1 MEKLLVSVAMG
12 ATRGVVVRMGEAC
25 ETLTPGEARRVAS
38 ELLRA
43 ARLARPFESVAYD
56 SAGTPGVACRH
67 CNSAWPEGEPEA
79 HAPGCE
85 VAS

>member
-1 MEKLLVSVAMG
+1 MDKLLVSVAMG

-38 ELLRA
+38 ELIRA
-43 ARLARPFESVAYD
+43 ARLARPLHAVAYD
-56 SAGTPGVACRH
+56 SEGTPGVACRA
-67 CNSAWPEGEPEA
+67 CNSAWPEGEDEA

-85 VAS
+85 ASP

>member
-12 ATRGVVVRMGEAC
+12 ATRGVVVRMGVEAAS
-25 ETLTPGEARRVAS
+25 LTPVEARSLAA
-38 ELLRA
+38 ELLKA
-43 ARLARPFESVAYD
+43 ARLARPLHAVAYD

-85 VAS
+85 VAP

>member
-1 MEKLLVSVAMG
+1 MDKLLVSVAMG
-12 ATRGVVVRMGEAC
+12 AQRGVVVRMGEAC

-38 ELLRA
+38 ELLKA
-43 ARLARPFESVAYD
+43 ARLARPLHAVAYD
-56 SAGTPGVACRH
+56 REGTPGVACRH